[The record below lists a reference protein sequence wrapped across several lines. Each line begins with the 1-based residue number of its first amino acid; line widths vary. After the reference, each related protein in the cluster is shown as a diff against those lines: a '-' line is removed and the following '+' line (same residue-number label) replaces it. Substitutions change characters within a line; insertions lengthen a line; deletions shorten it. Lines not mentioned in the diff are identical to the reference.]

1 MQSYKRERTYGNN
14 IQRGFSKEQERS
26 RGLSG
31 FIGLR
36 IKTQVEK
43 PKKYT
48 LGRLRD

>member
-1 MQSYKRERTYGNN
+1 MVITHNV
-14 IQRGFSKEQERS
+14 GFAKNK
-26 RGLSG
+26 GGAGDYLG
-31 FIGLR
+31 FIRLR